1 MLHFFFSSSETAV
14 NNLTVGRESATP
26 CTYWIVR
33 HFSLALHFLVAFGN
47 KAMDVAQWLLFI
59 YLFTKPVFFPF
70 ANDLYA
76 DLEGKAH
83 HWELAG

>member
-1 MLHFFFSSSETAV
+1 
-14 NNLTVGRESATP
+14 
-26 CTYWIVR
+26 
-33 HFSLALHFLVAFGN
+33 
-47 KAMDVAQWLLFI
+47 MDVAQWLLFI
-59 YLFTKPVFFPF
+59 YLFIYQACLSPF